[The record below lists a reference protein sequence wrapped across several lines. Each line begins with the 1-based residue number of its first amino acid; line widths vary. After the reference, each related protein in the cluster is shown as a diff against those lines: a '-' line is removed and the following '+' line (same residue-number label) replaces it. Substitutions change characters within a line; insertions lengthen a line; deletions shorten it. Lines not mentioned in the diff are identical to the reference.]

1 MTFMAIFDENRIT
14 NCILVSSRVEERG
27 NAKFIDALPTTSR
40 VSFNN
45 FQQQHPL

>member
-27 NAKFIDALPTTSR
+27 GNAKFIDALLL
-40 VSFNN
+40 VE
-45 FQQQHPL
+45 